1 MKTLLKLANGRGTLP
16 IIGDCIRFDGS
27 HAHATD
33 LDVWAVVPIA
43 GQFPEPRLVSAALVK
58 SALALSR
65 VPVWAGDT
73 LNGIQLT
80 AHTEHADAD
89 YPRMPAS
96 VTALDPL
103 TWNTPLADG
112 LARVLPAMAVLDI
125 QYYLNGVYAAPE
137 GHLVTTDGHRLHVA
151 YNATAPRL
159 AGAIVPRAL
168 FDICKKPAGLRLSAT
183 HAQMTAP
190 GGATYTARLVEG
202 KFPDYAR
209 VTPDSAQRPIC
220 VDVTQARIDAV
231 TACAAFY
238 RGNRAASNPV
248 VLGADGVLRDKSGT
262 LCFPFCDSLPAPAG
276 FEVAYLLDAIKAA
289 GVGAVMCFS
298 TGPADKY
305 GNLADSLLIARPDF
319 AAVVMPT
326 RI

>member
-16 IIGDCIRFDGS
+16 IIRFDGS

-43 GQFPEPRLVSAALVK
+43 GHFPEPRLVAAALVK

-80 AHTEHADAD
+80 AHAEHADAD

-96 VTALDPL
+96 VTALEPVV
-103 TWNTPLADG
+103 WNRPLADI
-112 LARVLPAMAVLDI
+112 LPEVLLAMADKGVRDTR
-125 QYYLNGVYAAPE
+125 YYLNGVYAAPE
-137 GHLVTTDGHRLHVA
+137 GHLVTTDGHRLHVT

-168 FDICKKPAGLRLSAT
+168 FDICKNPTGLRLSAT
-183 HAQMTAP
+183 HAQM
-190 GGATYTARLVEG
+190 
-202 KFPDYAR
+202 
-209 VTPDSAQRPIC
+209 
-220 VDVTQARIDAV
+220 
-231 TACAAFY
+231 AAFY
-238 RGNRAASNPV
+238 KGNRAPHNPV
-248 VLGADGVLRDKSGT
+248 VLGADGVLRDKSGA
-262 LCFPFCDSLPAPAG
+262 LCFPFCDGLPAPAS

-298 TGPADKY
+298 AGPADTY
-305 GNLADSLLIARPDF
+305 GNLTDPLLIARPDF
-319 AAVVMPT
+319 AAVVMPY
-326 RI
+326 RV

>member
-1 MKTLLKLANGRGTLP
+1 MKTLLKLAAARGTLP

-27 HAHATD
+27 RAHATD

-43 GQFPEPRLVSAALVK
+43 GHFPEPRLVAAALVK

-96 VTALDPL
+96 VTALEPVV
-103 TWNTPLADG
+103 WNRPLADT
-112 LARVLPAMAVLDI
+112 LPQVLPAMAVRDTR
-125 QYYLNGVYAAPE
+125 YYLNGVYAAPE
-137 GHLVTTDGHRLHVA
+137 GHLVTTDGHRLHVT

-168 FDICKKPAGLRLSAT
+168 FDICKNPTGLRLSAT
-183 HAQMTAP
+183 HAQMAAP
-190 GGATYTARLVEG
+190 SGATYAARLVEG

-209 VTPDSAQRPIC
+209 VTPDSAQRPIR

-231 TACAAFY
+231 AACAAFY
-238 RGNRAASNPV
+238 KGDRAPSHPV
-248 VLGADGVLRDKSGT
+248 VLGADGVLRDKSGA
-262 LCFPFCDSLPAPAG
+262 LCFPFCDGLPAPAS

-298 TGPADKY
+298 AGPADTY
-305 GNLADSLLIARPDF
+305 GNLTDPLLIARPDF
-319 AAVVMPT
+319 AAVVMPY
-326 RI
+326 RV